1 MISLP
6 AVKKTTGDCPAFRIS
21 PSDTNYFALVFDQ
34 TAENCDFVAVV
45 EIFQPGGK
53 TPPNVHQVAHE
64 MFFVLEGSGKAYVDG
79 RVTSLKKGDALL
91 VRPGSTHEVEN
102 TGPGKLYCL
111 TVMTPDEQF
120 AALIRAGQPVEIND
134 DDRRVLGGLG

>member
-6 AVKKTTGDCPAFRIS
+6 AVKKATGDCPAFRIS

-34 TAENCDFVAVV
+34 TAEHCDFVAVV

-53 TPPNVHQVAHE
+53 TPPNVHQFAHE
-64 MFFVLEGSGKAYVDG
+64 MFFVLEGSGTAYVG
-79 RVTSLKKGDALL
+79 GQATALKKGDALL
-91 VRPGSTHEVEN
+91 VRPGSTHEIEN
-102 TGPGKLYCL
+102 TGAGKLYCL

-120 AALIRAGQPVEIND
+120 AALIRAGQAVELD
-134 DDRRVLGGLG
+134 DEDRRVLGGLA